1 MAAAAVAV
9 AAAGEAPPVMKPEQT
24 RRLLAQE
31 AARIIAEEGRRDYLG
46 AKHKAANHLGL
57 ALKYLPTNR
66 EIETALAEHQRLF
79 EAPAQPARLARLRG
93 TALDVMGRLEGI
105 EIRATGALLREVAT
119 AHARVELHAFAEPP
133 ERLVFRLAELGV
145 DYEENT
151 RRHTWRSGR
160 VRDVP
165 MFAFS
170 ANGQMVEITVF
181 GLNDLR
187 EAPMDTVDGLPM
199 RRIGKAALKELIR
212 ENANP

>member
-1 MAAAAVAV
+1 
-9 AAAGEAPPVMKPEQT
+9 MKPEQT

-46 AKHKAANHLGL
+46 AKHKAAAHLGL
-57 ALKYLPTNR
+57 ALKHLPTNR
-66 EIETALAEHQRLF
+66 EIEDALAEHQRLF
-79 EAPAQPARLARLRG
+79 EAPAQAARLARLRN
-93 TALDVMGRLEGI
+93 TALAVMRRLEGM
-105 EIRATGALLREVAT
+105 ETRATGAVLGEIAT
-119 AHARVELHAFAEPP
+119 AHARVELHVFVEPP

-170 ANGQMVEITVF
+170 IGGQAVELTVF
-181 GLNDLR
+181 ELKDLR
-187 EAPMDTVDGLPM
+187 EAPMDLVDGQPM
-199 RRIGKAALKELIR
+199 RRINRSALETLIDM
-212 ENANP
+212 NDVPATG